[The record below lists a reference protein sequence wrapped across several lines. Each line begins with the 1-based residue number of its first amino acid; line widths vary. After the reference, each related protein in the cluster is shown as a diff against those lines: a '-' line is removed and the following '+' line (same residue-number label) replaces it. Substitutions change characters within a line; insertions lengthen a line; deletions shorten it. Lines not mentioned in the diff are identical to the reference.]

1 MISVSQGVSF
11 ILHVLLPSPQPAQE
25 WAWALLCSLFHPR
38 TSIAALHLPT
48 LAPSTFF
55 SGQVPL
61 LILGLGLEVVNWE
74 EQLELGMQLF

>member
-11 ILHVLLPSPQPAQE
+11 ILHALLASPQPAQE

-38 TSIAALHLPT
+38 TLISTLHLPM
-48 LAPSTFF
+48 LAPSPFF

-61 LILGLGLEVVNWE
+61 LILGLGLEVVNWVV
-74 EQLELGMQLF
+74 QLGLGK